1 MSKTRRAPARPNEAL
16 RERAAAITRA
26 LAAEHGAATCAL
38 RHESPFQ
45 LLVATI
51 LSAQCTDLRV
61 NLVTPALFAKY
72 PTPRH
77 LAESPPGELEALI
90 RSTGFF
96 NAKAKNLRGCARA
109 LVERH
114 RGEVPR
120 TMEELLLLPGVAR
133 KTANVVL
140 GTAYGIAAGV
150 VVDTHVM
157 RITRLLK
164 LTRQDSPEK
173 IERDLAALLP
183 QAEWIDF
190 SHRLIWHGRKVCIA
204 RRPQCQRCVLAEL
217 CPSARR
223 DPPQR
228 KSSR

>member
-1 MSKTRRAPARPNEAL
+1 MGKTRRAPARPNEAL
-16 RERAAAITRA
+16 RDRAAAITRA
-26 LAAEHGAATCAL
+26 LAAEYGAATCAL
-38 RHESPFQ
+38 RHESPFE

-51 LSAQCTDLRV
+51 LSAQCTDVRV

-72 PTPRH
+72 PDARR
-77 LAESPPGELEALI
+77 LAQSPPGELEALI
-90 RSTGFF
+90 RPTGFF
-96 NAKAKNLRGCARA
+96 NAKARNLRGCARA

-140 GTAYGIAAGV
+140 GTAFGIASGV

-164 LTRQDSPEK
+164 LTRQVSPEK
-173 IERDLAALLP
+173 IERDLVALLP
-183 QAEWIDF
+183 KEEWIDF

-204 RRPQCQRCVLAEL
+204 RRPQCDRCVLAEL
-217 CPSARR
+217 CPSAS
-223 DPPQR
+223 QR